1 MRQDLNG
8 NIKRQWNFNTLQIND
23 FIFTP
28 DAKSIIAGTTSLKR
42 VTVENKLKQSI
53 SALVSSDGEGLPRD
67 FGYGEMEHNLVTIRL
82 EDKEIIGYVSRL
94 PGVGHELIS
103 SWSTDLHT
111 SVSGLCMSWDKK
123 RVMVSCGPV
132 CLLDRVISIH

>member
-67 FGYGEMEHNLVTIRL
+67 FGYGEMEHHLITIRL
-82 EDKEIIGYVSRL
+82 EDKEIIGYVL
-94 PGVGHELIS
+94 QPFGVGHELIIAGLLIFTLPYPACPCHGIRNA
-103 SWSTDLHT
+103 SWF
-111 SVSGLCMSWDKK
+111 
-123 RVMVSCGPV
+123 PV
-132 CLLDRVISIH
+132 DRYVLR